1 MIRTKSVV
9 NDFTT
14 NIQELYDN
22 GEVLLKI
29 PKSLKKS
36 KHDIK
41 TLVLWLLRNKHEDRW
56 SVSNSDGG
64 DAWVNYNFGNYN
76 TRLIL
81 ISKQLHKKKFK
92 KIKDIKYILKIR
104 QNDGLF
110 RENKPLFTGE
120 TYNQRYKF

>member
-1 MIRTKSVV
+1 MIRTKYNVV

-14 NIQELYDN
+14 NIQQLYDN

-29 PKSLKKS
+29 PKSLKRS
-36 KHDIK
+36 EHDIK
-41 TLVLWLLRNKHEDRW
+41 KLVLCLLRNKHKNHWNISSSE
-56 SVSNSDGG
+56 G
-64 DAWVNYNFGNYN
+64 DAWVNYKFGNYN

-81 ISKQLHKKKFK
+81 ISKQLHTKKFK
-92 KIKDIKYILKIR
+92 KCKDIKYILKIR
-104 QNDGLF
+104 QNSGLF